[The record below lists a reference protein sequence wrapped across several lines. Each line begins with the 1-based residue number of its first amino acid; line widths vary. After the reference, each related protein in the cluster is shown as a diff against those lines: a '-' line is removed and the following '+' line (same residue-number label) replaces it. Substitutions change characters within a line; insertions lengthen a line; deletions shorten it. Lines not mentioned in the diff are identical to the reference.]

1 MLSERPSLRRAP
13 PAPCSTRSCLRLPLP
28 QPMMQDCDSLVPV
41 LRDVADS
48 LRQMAVRPNGWVG
61 GDRYGL
67 RVLEY
72 LHCTLCT
79 HTQILQSASTS
90 MSALSH
96 THTHTHTPEALG
108 PKRVR
113 SLAPY
118 TRPAPSPRS
127 LTHPHPL
134 HSFVL
139 RPSSPPSF
147 SRALP
152 PPITLKHPRLSL
164 PSLLCSSLLAPLSSP
179 LFAAIHGNHLSAVR
193 ALVDAGADVFAA
205 RRDGVTAIHMCAKFG
220 SVEVLEVLLQSPPF
234 SRTTLAAAAASA
246 TDAVDAAAVVAVTPA
261 ALEMESAAVTTST
274 AATLQRGRGL
284 MAGDAV
290 TRATESPPS
299 NTPSDDD
306 LNAGGV
312 RGVRGVGGRGA
323 GSGVVPVPRPEPTR
337 DSHVA
342 PFSSFF
348 YFHLTKL
355 TTHFAHRG
363 GVR

>member
-1 MLSERPSLRRAP
+1 
-13 PAPCSTRSCLRLPLP
+13 
-28 QPMMQDCDSLVPV
+28 
-41 LRDVADS
+41 
-48 LRQMAVRPNGWVG
+48 
-61 GDRYGL
+61 
-67 RVLEY
+67 
-72 LHCTLCT
+72 
-79 HTQILQSASTS
+79 
-90 MSALSH
+90 
-96 THTHTHTPEALG
+96 
-108 PKRVR
+108 
-113 SLAPY
+113 
-118 TRPAPSPRS
+118 
-127 LTHPHPL
+127 
-134 HSFVL
+134 
-139 RPSSPPSF
+139 
-147 SRALP
+147 
-152 PPITLKHPRLSL
+152 
-164 PSLLCSSLLAPLSSP
+164 LLCSSLLAPLSSP

-274 AATLQRGRGL
+274 AATLRRGRGL

-323 GSGVVPVPRPEPTR
+323 GSGVVPVPRPELDCETR
-337 DSHVA
+337 VH
-342 PFSSFF
+342 
-348 YFHLTKL
+348 
-355 TTHFAHRG
+355 
-363 GVR
+363 GVSPLLLATLHGRAGIVELLLRAGAARDAGSTIRRVLGDDR